1 MAVRVLPRSPAR
13 PADHATSL
21 PALVLAVALVP
32 AALDLLQ
39 LVQPGLGPYLALP
52 EAVACG
58 AATAVL
64 LLMWLRFPRTSWLA
78 AASLAAAASLVLR
91 LLGGDAAPLFSLL
104 AIVAVGLGG
113 GFATPEASPVS
124 ASR

>member
-13 PADHATSL
+13 PADHAASL

-32 AALDLLQ
+32 AALDLLK
-39 LVQPGLGPYLALP
+39 LVQPGLVPYLAVP
-52 EAVACG
+52 EVVACG
-58 AATAVL
+58 AAAAL
-64 LLMWLRFPRTSWLA
+64 LLLTWLRFPRTSWLA

-91 LLGGDAAPLFSLL
+91 LLGADVAPLLSLL

-113 GFATPEASPVS
+113 GFATPEAAP
-124 ASR
+124 AHA